1 MHPIVVVMIALA
13 SLAMFAFLLSVT
25 LFLYVSF
32 SWNSKK
38 NKEVV
43 LPNAEEYKPHRAKI
57 RAWIDEVETF
67 PCQKME
73 MRASDGVILRGK
85 YYTFYEDAPMEL
97 MFHGYRSDSVRDLS
111 GGVLRAKK
119 LGHNVFLVDQRGCGQ
134 SDGHFV
140 TFGVKEH
147 LDCLD
152 WIEFILENVNKD
164 ATIILTGISMGA
176 STVLMAG
183 GYTLPKNVV
192 GVLADCGF
200 TSAEE
205 IIKEVI
211 TQMHLPAKL
220 IYPFIRFGGRV
231 FGIDFNRYTAKD
243 GVAKA
248 SLPTLFFHGTTDDF
262 VPCWMSEVN
271 YDLCASAQKKLVK
284 IEGAGHGLSYVID
297 EENYLQAMRDFF
309 KI

>member
-32 SWNSKK
+32 SWNLKK

-57 RAWIDEVETF
+57 RAWIDEVGEF

-119 LGHNVFLVDQRGCGQ
+119 LRHNVFLVDQRGCGQ

-152 WIEFILENVNKD
+152 WIEFILENVNED

-220 IYPFIRFGGRV
+220 SIPSFALAVRCSASISMDIPPRTAWRRRLCLPSFSTVQRTISYPVG
-231 FGIDFNRYTAKD
+231 
-243 GVAKA
+243 
-248 SLPTLFFHGTTDDF
+248 
-262 VPCWMSEVN
+262 
-271 YDLCASAQKKLVK
+271 
-284 IEGAGHGLSYVID
+284 
-297 EENYLQAMRDFF
+297 
-309 KI
+309 

>member
-32 SWNSKK
+32 SWNLKK

-57 RAWIDEVETF
+57 RAWIDEVGEF

-73 MRASDGVILRGK
+73 MRAADGGILRGK

-97 MFHGYRSDSVRDLS
+97 MFHGYRSDSVRELS

-152 WIEFILENVNKD
+152 WIEFILENVYKG

-176 STVLMAG
+176 STVLMAS

-220 IYPFIRFGGRV
+220 IYPFIRFGGKV
-231 FGIDFNRYTAKD
+231 FGVDFNGYTAKD